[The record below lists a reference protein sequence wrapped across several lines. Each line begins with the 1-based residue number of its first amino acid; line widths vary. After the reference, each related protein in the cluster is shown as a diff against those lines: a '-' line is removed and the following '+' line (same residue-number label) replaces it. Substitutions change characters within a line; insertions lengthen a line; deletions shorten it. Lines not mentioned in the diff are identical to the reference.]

1 MIVNQ
6 LITNPFEIQ
15 FNSGRSLVWQRGKGG
30 VRERKK
36 WNGKWQLISY
46 LN

>member
-15 FNSGRSLVWQRGKGG
+15 FNSGRNHSFGNVEKEGWEKEKSGMA
-30 VRERKK
+30 
-36 WNGKWQLISY
+36 NG
-46 LN
+46 N

>member
-15 FNSGRSLVWQRGKGG
+15 FNSGRSLLVWQRGKGL

-36 WNGKWQLISY
+36 KNGKWQLIS
-46 LN
+46 